1 MYYQLLDS
9 LQSDMDTNDA
19 AFLAHMEF
27 LQPQYVE
34 KIIGREKNILLD
46 EYHKLQITEFDIMI
60 SYD

>member
-1 MYYQLLDS
+1 
-9 LQSDMDTNDA
+9 MDTNDA